1 MPRKRLTSHPV
12 DRIERDFL
20 SAIERLE
27 QKAPLL
33 PSLQSLARTG
43 RLKINKSTVA
53 IEAGHSRTKIYDYP
67 RVIANIIG
75 EQTPTRTAKTAMDV
89 ISKLRKDN
97 AELKQERNAALSA
110 LASLTLR
117 IHQERKDNERK
128 LKEMA
133 RSAKYES

>member
-1 MPRKRLTSHPV
+1 MPRKRLSLPPV
-12 DRIERDFL
+12 DKIERDFL

-27 QKAPLL
+27 QKVPLR

-43 RLKINKSTVA
+43 RLKLNKSTVA

-67 RVIANIIG
+67 SVIAKIIG

-97 AELKQERNAALSA
+97 AVLKQERNAALSA

-117 IHQERKDNERK
+117 LHQDRKDHERK
-128 LKEMA
+128 LKEVA